1 MSAKMIIHDEEI
13 LNFQDRVEK
22 YRNEFTKRSHGQE
35 LPLVKVKGTFKKNL
49 ERTVKVS
56 DQFFVSIPVK
66 NQEDNII
73 EVLITLLANSDY
85 PLVIGLLFDNCDDQ
99 SFQKCK
105 AFFENSFYGHNNLN
119 QVYFIESYGELFE
132 STCENILLLFC
143 KEKYFVSL
151 QADILLDDKT
161 FFSRSIASFN
171 KLSNLLGISG
181 RAVVPFRQI
190 SRIQNFFTKILR
202 VNNYIKKIFL
212 PSGKYRE
219 LGPYIRGVGYFGDI
233 SNMPTI
239 KMNYSKR
246 QQNKLYIGDAII
258 RGPIIWNSE
267 LLLNLNGFNDISYY
281 LGRDDCDVCF
291 RGSKLGYVVG
301 YLPSTSY
308 SFPIWGTT
316 RKQRT
321 KKVDDAIYAREML
334 AASNPGL
341 LTLEWSR
348 KRYLG
353 WHLGSERKN
362 RCNQNTISL

>member
-212 PSGKYRE
+212 ITGE
-219 LGPYIRGVGYFGDI
+219 
-233 SNMPTI
+233 
-239 KMNYSKR
+239 
-246 QQNKLYIGDAII
+246 
-258 RGPIIWNSE
+258 
-267 LLLNLNGFNDISYY
+267 
-281 LGRDDCDVCF
+281 
-291 RGSKLGYVVG
+291 
-301 YLPSTSY
+301 
-308 SFPIWGTT
+308 
-316 RKQRT
+316 
-321 KKVDDAIYAREML
+321 
-334 AASNPGL
+334 
-341 LTLEWSR
+341 
-348 KRYLG
+348 
-353 WHLGSERKN
+353 
-362 RCNQNTISL
+362 